1 MKKNTRKIQIRQVA
15 QNLFRERGYMATS
28 MRDLAGA
35 VGVEPAS
42 LYNHFKSKAAILQT
56 ICFDL
61 ADQFFEA
68 VDGLDKALPPDV
80 QLAKAIEAHI
90 WVIAKN
96 LDASGVFLHEWRF
109 LDEPHLTHF
118 KKMRYEYETRFERI
132 LHEGVQ
138 QGIFKEI
145 DMKFYMLTLFSS
157 MNWIYDWYKPDG
169 KLSVNDI
176 SQQLTDLLLN
186 GIKKATV

>member
-1 MKKNTRKIQIRQVA
+1 MKKNTRKIQIRQIA

-28 MRDLAGA
+28 MRDLASA

-42 LYNHFKSKAAILQT
+42 LYNHFKSKSAILQA

-68 VDGLDKALPPDV
+68 IDGLDKELSPET
-80 QLAKAIEAHI
+80 QLAKAIEFHI
-90 WVIAKN
+90 IVIVKN

-109 LDEPHLTHF
+109 LEEPHLTAF

-132 LHEGVQ
+132 LMEGIEEGV
-138 QGIFKEI
+138 FKKI
-145 DMKFYMLTLFSS
+145 DIKFYMLNLFSS
-157 MNWIYDWYKPDG
+157 MNWIYDWYKPEG

-186 GIKKATV
+186 GIKKT